1 MANLGLDVYINIAGN
16 YLRAGTMF
24 VSMMNRIRT
33 MSRSMQQELNGA
45 MMGLTA
51 SAAAAAT
58 QLFILNRLMR
68 RFVRITTDAELGL
81 ARVTTMFN
89 TTGFNVQKLNY
100 DMMNLSA
107 RFGETLAITQ
117 AAEYQALSS
126 GIVEVG
132 DSMKFMD
139 AASRLAIG
147 GVTDMKTAIDGL
159 TSIMGA
165 YNLEAQ
171 EMTDITDAMFLATKK
186 GKTTI
191 QEISQSIGRVAPVA
205 AQMGINPD
213 ELLAAISTLTTSGL
227 STRHSVTRLNAILIA
242 LTKAERNRVVQ
253 QEASRLGIEFSSK
266 ALREKGIVK
275 FFRDIRN
282 SANYTSASFEK
293 LFQTSE
299 AIVGANALMV
309 ENGKR
314 FERILGLMAHKAGET
329 EEAFRKIYNT
339 MSRQIKIFKASTIVI
354 ILKSFYPLLDLF
366 KTILVAAN
374 KLIRAINDILDV
386 APYIGTFTIVAA
398 GFTMLVGSVLAL
410 GVALKDA
417 YKILDL
423 FVKAEKELLDIT
435 IIKTMY
441 APLNYI
447 AELYASIGELIVMT
461 GISQKEAIMQ
471 AVNLLVED
479 LGAALIRIKN
489 SIKSIM
495 LFAWDNV
502 KRLYTFLNDKLKND
516 VPKLFLDTLSTLK
529 SFSKTALK
537 TLNSLYT
544 AIFINTE
551 ATLTGLF
558 TAIQTFLTSVFT
570 STTFTIAGIT
580 TAIGAAL
587 ESLWVFAV
595 ENPLAVILITLAAI
609 GAALIA
615 IKVIFDKL
623 YESNFMGMK
632 DFFEAI
638 KEKVIL
644 LQKGVEALVETFD
657 GAFSHISTKLEKQ
670 LKEAGLYELA
680 KGIASMINSIKAL
693 LTGVIEGLKVA
704 LAPFAAIM
712 VSLFKFT
719 FKVIN
724 FINNALNF
732 IGDKLHLNLNL
743 VRTIGQAIGIT
754 LGAITFPLQI
764 LIALLTALGAILSVI
779 TAVVIGP
786 ILMGIKILIKA
797 IKILLHAIAFPF
809 EVLSLIFQTI
819 ILTIKKSFAPLMKD
833 FAEIWSSWKKI
844 LGNIWEGISNLFGKG
859 KSMTDILVFGLK
871 FLSKTLANIIKIVLI
886 LLRPLIEYIKFMVNL
901 ILKASEGFKN
911 ITKNTKNVF
920 GIAAIPGKIIFGI
933 FTFILGLWKNL
944 LFTVLDF
951 IANYFTFLKPFV
963 KFIKDAIQILFD
975 YYKKGVNVITNL
987 SQNIADVLFAES
999 KRMMLDLGN
1008 YLIAPFNPLI
1018 DLMKPLVK
1026 ALGGM
1031 VEESKRLNDSLTE
1044 SFGLT
1049 GPELTPASVYTTPT
1063 TNIYPQLTDE
1073 QGNPLPSPT
1082 NITVANTPMIT
1093 PSTSI
1098 IPNVMPNINIK
1109 TDEDLIKHQKQIVD
1123 VLENIEK
1130 LMRQNRSFRTEDL
1143 IER

>member
-147 GVTDMKTAIDGL
+147 GVTDMRTAIDGL

-165 YNLEAQ
+165 YNLKAQ
-171 EMTDITDAMFLATKK
+171 EMIDITDAMFLATKK

-205 AQMGINPD
+205 AQMGIKPD

-354 ILKSFYPLLDLF
+354 MLKSFYPLLDLF

-386 APYIGTFTIVAA
+386 APYIGTFTIIAA

-435 IIKTMY
+435 IIRAIYT
-441 APLNYI
+441 PLNYI

-471 AVNLLVED
+471 AVNLLIED
-479 LGAALIRIKN
+479 LGAALIKTRN
-489 SIKSIM
+489 TIKSVLM
-495 LFAWDNV
+495 FVWGNV
-502 KRLYTFLNDKLKND
+502 KKLYTFLNDKLKND

-558 TAIQTFLTSVFT
+558 TSIETFLASVFT
-570 STTFTIAGIT
+570 STTFTVAGIT
-580 TAIGAAL
+580 AAIGAAL
-587 ESLWVFAV
+587 ESLWVFAI

-615 IKVIFDKL
+615 IKVVFDKL
-623 YESNFMGMK
+623 YESNFMGMR

-657 GAFSHISTKLEKQ
+657 GAFSHLSAKLEKQ
-670 LKEAGLYELA
+670 LKEAGLYEFA
-680 KGIASMINSIKAL
+680 KGIASMINSVKAL
-693 LTGVIEGLKVA
+693 LTGLIEGFKAA

-712 VSLFKFT
+712 VSIFKFT

-724 FINNALNF
+724 FISDALNL
-732 IGDKLHLNLNL
+732 ISDKLHLNLNL
-743 VRTIGQAIGIT
+743 VRTIGQVIGFIIGALT
-754 LGAITFPLQI
+754 IPIQLLVGLVTMLGA
-764 LIALLTALGAILSVI
+764 ALSVI
-779 TAVVIGP
+779 TAVAIGP
-786 ILMGIKILIKA
+786 VLIGIKALIKA
-797 IKILLHAIAFPF
+797 IKILLHAITFPF
-809 EVLSLIFQTI
+809 EVMSLIFQTI

-833 FAEIWSSWKKI
+833 FAEIWDNLKKAFNDM
-844 LGNIWEGISNLFGKG
+844 GKAFSNLFGK
-859 KSMTDILVFGLK
+859 SITMADILIFALK
-871 FLSKTLANIIKIVLI
+871 FISKTISTTINVI
-886 LLRPLIEYIKFMVNL
+886 LTLLKPVIETIKF
-901 ILKASEGFKN
+901 
-911 ITKNTKNVF
+911 ITKSISSIAKSFREFTEGTKKVSDIMFKPTNIMLGV
-920 GIAAIPGKIIFGI
+920 
-933 FTFILGLWKNL
+933 FTFITTIWKNL
-944 LFTVLDF
+944 IFTALDF
-951 IANYFTFLKPFV
+951 IANYFRFLKPAIE
-963 KFIKDAIQILFD
+963 FIKRIFQSIDN
-975 YYKKGVNVITNL
+975 YYTKSIEALTSLPDKIVDTVFEEMNR
-987 SQNIADVLFAES
+987 QMS
-999 KRMMLDLGN
+999 KLGN
-1008 YLIAPFNPLI
+1008 YLVEPFRPLI
-1018 DLMKPLVK
+1018 DLMKPLIK